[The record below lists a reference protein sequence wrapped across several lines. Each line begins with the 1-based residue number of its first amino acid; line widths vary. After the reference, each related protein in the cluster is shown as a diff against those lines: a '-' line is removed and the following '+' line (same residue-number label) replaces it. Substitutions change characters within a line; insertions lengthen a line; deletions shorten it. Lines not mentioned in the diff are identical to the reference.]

1 MDKSV
6 GRIDVYGKDGGAT
19 LYKYFTYVGHI
30 AEITSI
36 PAYLAAKWLYA
47 GMFDNLPGGVYSA
60 DRLLEEPDGFI
71 QAMKDKGVEIFE
83 SETVRV

>member
-1 MDKSV
+1 
-6 GRIDVYGKDGGAT
+6 
-19 LYKYFTYVGHI
+19 
-30 AEITSI
+30 
-36 PAYLAAKWLYA
+36 
-47 GMFDNLPGGVYSA
+47 MFDNLPGGVYSA